1 MKRRSR
7 IGKIKGKGAT
17 VLPWMEMFLKRAVVE
32 LHIKVYLEPSE
43 MPIARKK
50 RKVLCVR

>member
-32 LHIKVYLEPSE
+32 LHTYKGLLGAE
-43 MPIARKK
+43 
-50 RKVLCVR
+50 